1 MSDIKYKL
9 YFDQS
14 VPSWKLEVE
23 IPEGVD
29 APQYP
34 FVYFGFYYPQDSGLS
49 SSETPTAEEKLAAV
63 DVSVSNQGYLR
74 VAADDEFNTVVTED
88 QLGSDILTDYRLRV
102 GLFLGISVPEGAAL
116 NDQFD
121 LDPPNPNTWDD
132 VPAISVDT
140 PEQYTKVGLALPGYI
155 KFRKA
160 TLSSNYPTY
169 NLARKALD
177 SVKSRLASLMGKYS
191 STQAPLSL
199 SIRRISELRGDST
212 TTCYPGD
219 SLRVEISGGVA
230 GYAIAASG
238 DYTITDQNNIRV
250 IKNTAG
256 PITLSVQDASGATKS
271 LTLDVVL
278 PEEYT
283 PEFVG
288 DSL

>member
-23 IPEGVD
+23 IQEGVD
-29 APQYP
+29 APQHP

-49 SSETPTAEEKLAAV
+49 SSETPTPENKSEAV
-63 DVSVSNQGYLR
+63 RESVSNQGYLR
-74 VAADDEFNTVVTED
+74 IAADDEFSSVVTED
-88 QLGSDILTDYRLRV
+88 QLGSNILTDYRLRV
-102 GLFLGISVPEGAAL
+102 GLFEDISIPSGSEL
-116 NDQFD
+116 NDKFD
-121 LDPPNPNTWDD
+121 DNQGWDD
-132 VPAISVDT
+132 VPTISVDDS
-140 PEQYTKVGLALPGYI
+140 EQYTESGLALPGYI

-230 GYAIAASG
+230 GYEITPSG
-238 DYTITDQNNIRV
+238 DYSITDQNNIRI

-256 PITLSVQDASGATKS
+256 AVTLSVQDASGATKS
-271 LTLDVVL
+271 LTLTVIL
-278 PEEYT
+278 PEDYT
-283 PEFVG
+283 SAFVG

>member
-1 MSDIKYKL
+1 
-9 YFDQS
+9 
-14 VPSWKLEVE
+14 V
-23 IPEGVD
+23 
-29 APQYP
+29 PQYP

-49 SSETPTAEEKLAAV
+49 SSETPTLEEKLAAV
-63 DVSVSNQGYLR
+63 GKSVSNQGYLR
-74 VAADDEFNTVVTED
+74 VAADDEFSSVVTEY
-88 QLGSDILTDYRLRV
+88 QLGADILTDYRLRV
-102 GLFLGISVPEGAAL
+102 GLFEDISVPTGIDLNSTFNADEG
-116 NDQFD
+116 
-121 LDPPNPNTWDD
+121 WDD
-132 VPAISVDT
+132 VPNVTITNPS
-140 PEQYTKVGLALPGYI
+140 QYTESGLALPGYI

>member
-1 MSDIKYKL
+1 
-9 YFDQS
+9 
-14 VPSWKLEVE
+14 
-23 IPEGVD
+23 
-29 APQYP
+29 
-34 FVYFGFYYPQDSGLS
+34 
-49 SSETPTAEEKLAAV
+49 
-63 DVSVSNQGYLR
+63 
-74 VAADDEFNTVVTED
+74 
-88 QLGSDILTDYRLRV
+88 
-102 GLFLGISVPEGAAL
+102 
-116 NDQFD
+116 
-121 LDPPNPNTWDD
+121 

-230 GYAIAASG
+230 GYAIATSES
-238 DYTITDQNNIRV
+238 DYTITDQNNIRIV
-250 IKNTAG
+250 KNEAG
-256 PITLSVQDASGATKS
+256 DVTLSVQDASGATKS
-271 LTLDVVL
+271 LTLTVIL
-278 PEEYT
+278 PEDYT